1 MATIYNE
8 LDYTFSPTEQQ
19 EIQKSAA
26 WQGVEKIYTQQ
37 GKEANHFHFYA
48 DEDFSNYLF
57 SVDTDADGECIT
69 WDNN

>member
-1 MATIYNE
+1 MATIYNN
-8 LDYTFSPTEQQ
+8 LDYIFTPSEQE

-26 WQGVEKIYTQQ
+26 WQGVDEVYTQQ
-37 GKEANHFHFYA
+37 GKETNHFHFYA

-57 SVDTDADGECIT
+57 SIVTDDCIT